1 MFNLLP
7 LAPPTFLS
15 SRGFPRAL
23 GLTLLP
29 PHLLGYLGV
38 LAPPTALCLRPPPL
52 PLPLQSSSSAF
63 PPPVARGRGRDGNA
77 PPLPSARPRWAPGH
91 LWAGL
96 CQLCGGVNKERG
108 AAGVGRRLRI
118 PDPWG
123 APSPLSQR
131 RPDVSGEGTPS
142 LSPPGLQRTAG
153 DSCAEGRTG
162 AGGWGRPGRRVW
174 DSEPHTGDRE
184 SVEGAPSI

>member
-1 MFNLLP
+1 MFNPLP

-15 SRGFPRAL
+15 SRRFPPAHW
-23 GLTLLP
+23 LTLLP

-38 LAPPTALCLRPPPL
+38 LAPPTALCLRPRL
-52 PLPLQSSSSAF
+52 LRQQSSSSAF
-63 PPPVARGRGRDGNA
+63 PPPVAPGRGRDGDA

-91 LWAGL
+91 LWAGH

-131 RPDVSGEGTPS
+131 RPDVSCEGTPS

-153 DSCAEGRTG
+153 DSCAEGGRGQAAG
-162 AGGWGRPGRRVW
+162 AGAVQEGVCGIL
-174 DSEPHTGDRE
+174 SHTLERGKT
-184 SVEGAPSI
+184 